1 MQNVEKMSIPD
12 HLLRA
17 VRTSHWPRAWPLLFL
32 LALALR
38 GRYRVSR
45 GHGRGLGLCHC
56 GDRDL
61 LELCPAIRNQ
71 NLSRG
76 HRYLHHFK
84 SDEDTIEP
92 YIKVGKK

>member
-1 MQNVEKMSIPD
+1 MSILD

-17 VRTSHWPRAWPLLFL
+17 VRTSLWPRARPLLFL
-32 LALALR
+32 LALALCS
-38 GRYRVSR
+38 RYRVSR
-45 GHGRGLGLCHC
+45 GHGRGLGFCHC

-61 LELCPAIRNQ
+61 LELCPAVRNQ

-76 HRYLHHFK
+76 HRNLHHFK

-92 YIKVGKK
+92 YIKVSIK